1 MRLYRYVVP
10 DNPVVEPFI
19 LAETT
24 EEGPDATSP
33 WVPIPPGFVSK
44 AELLSTPEGT
54 RALERWRA
62 EDDSQ
67 EEEDARLL
75 LIQCDYEELAR
86 MAENGRA
93 DAIFLLATDPEPE
106 EVRRFIREDAERSY
120 RENHSDGD

>member
-1 MRLYRYVVP
+1 MRLYKYVVP

-24 EEGPDATSP
+24 EEGPDATSH

-54 RALERWRA
+54 RAYERWRA

-75 LIQCDYEELAR
+75 IIQCDYQDLA
-86 MAENGRA
+86 MLAEKGHA
-93 DAIFLLATDPEPE
+93 DAILLLASDPEPE
-106 EVRRFIREDAERSY
+106 AVRRFIREDAERSY
-120 RENHSDGD
+120 RERHSED